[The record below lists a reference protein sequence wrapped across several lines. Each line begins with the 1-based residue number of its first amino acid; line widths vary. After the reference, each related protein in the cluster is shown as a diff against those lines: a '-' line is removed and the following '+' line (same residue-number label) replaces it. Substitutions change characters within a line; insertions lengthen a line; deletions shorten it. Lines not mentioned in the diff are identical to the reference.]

1 MKGIIDRFEGDLAV
15 ILIES
20 ENREIHVPIRE
31 LPDNCKV
38 KSAVS
43 IDKSNENVNPVITQ
57 DAKADV
63 EKTQKSTNLREAL
76 LNKKK
81 NSKLKRRK

>member
-31 LPDNCKV
+31 LPDECKV
-38 KSAVS
+38 KSAVN
-43 IDKSNENVNPVITQ
+43 IDESTENVNPVITH
-57 DAKADV
+57 DAKTSV
-63 EKTQKSTNLREAL
+63 KKTQRSTNLRETL
-76 LNKKK
+76 LNQKK
-81 NSKLKRRK
+81 NSRLKRRK